1 MSDYYDRRDLS
12 LVTTFADPL
21 AKFVIDFESAEQL
34 VHNDSPPTSGIVIE
48 VSFDGEH
55 VHGRLQSNGPSKV
68 VNWVSHLRRVVW
80 VRRVAGGPA
89 TGCWVEVMATT
100 R

>member
-12 LVTTFADPL
+12 LVTDFSDPL
-21 AKFVIDFESAEQL
+21 AKFPFDFESDEQL
-34 VHNDSPPTSGIVIE
+34 VHNDSPPTSTITVE
-48 VSFDGEH
+48 VSFDGQN

-68 VNWVSHLRRVVW
+68 VNWSGHHRKCIW

-89 TGCWVEVMATT
+89 SGCMVEVMATT